1 MIVNEKG
8 KVVEVAGG
16 LDNENRNLQ
25 MAVKNGKVHQRWRV
39 VYVDEYEKEP
49 TKGQLNKKFGLY
61 VERDFY
67 VVSALP
73 GGRYLDLIN
82 NRNMVTKIRNGR
94 KTQIWY
100 FHQQS
105 LTIRTR
111 YNNQSWDIKSAGRT
125 NDMQIWSTNSG
136 WFQVFKY
143 ENSQFINW
151 SNNKVLDVKGAKD
164 EEGAPVGVWGN
175 NKGKH
180 QQWQVVYLD
189 KASKTETKGLNEEF
203 GFYINRPF
211 YLVSELPF
219 NRVAEMLGGTNMVLK
234 RWRNNQRQQ
243 QFWFDEVS
251 KTVRNNYWKNYC
263 WEIQGNGS
271 SNNFRTV
278 SGINSRWW

>member
-1 MIVNEKG
+1 MIKCLTPII
-8 KVVEVAGG
+8 K
-16 LDNENRNLQ
+16 
-25 MAVKNGKVHQRWRV
+25 
-39 VYVDEYEKEP
+39 
-49 TKGQLNKKFGLY
+49 T
-61 VERDFY
+61 
-67 VVSALP
+67 
-73 GGRYLDLIN
+73 
-82 NRNMVTKIRNGR
+82 RNGR
-94 KTQIWY
+94 RTQLWY

-151 SNNKVLDVKGAKD
+151 SNNKVLDVTSSKD
-164 EEGAPVGVWGN
+164 IEGQAVGVQN
-175 NKGKH
+175 NTGKKN
-180 QQWQVVYLD
+180 QKWQVVYVD
-189 KASKTETKGLNEEF
+189 QASKVETKGLNEEF

-211 YLVSELPF
+211 YLVSELPM

-234 RWRNNQRQQ
+234 RWRNNTRQQ

-251 KTVRNNYWKNYC
+251 KTIRNNYWKNYC
-263 WEIQGNGS
+263 LDIQGNGS
-271 SNNFRTV
+271 SKNLRTV